1 MSTTDPI
8 DASPIVWI
16 PPFHVPC
23 VNSHYKNAT
32 RHRALDATQ
41 QPANRLLST
50 LGHGRGYHTDFV
62 PTAPSVI
69 ATRPAAQLVDS
80 TYLKKYKTAI
90 EKMRSLSSDDP
101 RSFTA
106 QANVHCA
113 YCNGGYYQ
121 DGYADSKL
129 LLDVHFSWLFFPFHR
144 WYLYFFEK
152 ICQNMVDD
160 DTFAL
165 PFWNWDN
172 PPGMFLP
179 AIFKDSSSPL
189 YDSLRNPSHLNTVL
203 DLSYEGTDSTDS
215 PITVIRNNLYLM
227 YKQMVTQSTTPLS
240 FFGKAFRAGETSD
253 PGEGSIETSPHTNVH
268 RWTGDPNESH
278 GEDMGS
284 FYSAGRDPVFYSHPA
299 NVDRMC
305 LIIGYNNVNTIC
317 LSRGNKSLV
326 EGILAKKF
334 LNHSAS
340 VPVSSRATNSD
351 SIVDLAMIVCLAD
364 FHAIAPPPR
373 EWILFIDFRM
383 GCNPSHFRCGTKT
396 ATLLT
401 SQCGTKKA
409 ILLIFRCGTKNIL
422 KYYIFYN
429 RMWSLWNSLGGQN
442 FTDSDWLNSS
452 FYFYNEQAKPV
463 KVYVKD
469 CLDTSVLGYTY
480 QTVDIPWLNSK
491 PSPRRT
497 AIALPTA
504 PTPSQVFP
512 TTLEKAIT
520 VLVKRPKKK
529 RTKKEKQRA
538 EEVLEISGIQYNI
551 GEFVKFDVYINE
563 DTPDESGPEKTE
575 LVGSFINVPHGHSMI
590 STTTKSFAISEVLQ
604 ELGADEFESVLVTLV
619 PKSSTVTISGV
630 IESRSSMITARC
642 CDFCVLPQPIRAL
655 NLPLFPFDMVR
666 KAILSYRIMHEE
678 YCDVST

>member
-1 MSTTDPI
+1 MASLTMPTLSSNLAYSSSIAHFISLAKPAHPNRKTGPKFTCNSTKGDQNSSDHDTAGSKNGETSLLKLDRRNVLLGIGGGLYGASTFGGNPSAFAAPLSPTFTACHDATDPDSKEI
-8 DASPIVWI
+8 DCC
-16 PPFHVPC
+16 PP
-23 VNSHYKNAT
+23 SAT
-32 RHRALDATQ
+32 AADI
-41 QPANRLLST
+41 
-50 LGHGRGYHTDFV
+50 TDFV

-90 EKMRSLSSDDP
+90 EKMRNLSSDDP

-121 DGYADSKL
+121 DGYADSQL
-129 LLDVHFSWLFFPFHR
+129 LLDVHNSWLFFPFHR

-179 AIFKDSSSPL
+179 TIFNDSSSPL
-189 YDSLRNPSHLNTVL
+189 YDSLRNPSHLSTVL

-215 PITVIRNNLYLM
+215 TITVIKNNLYLM

-240 FFGKAFRAGETSD
+240 FFGKTFRAGETSD
-253 PGEGSIETSPHTNVH
+253 PGAGSIETSPHSNVH

-284 FYSAGRDPVFYSHPA
+284 FYSAGRDPVFYCHHA
-299 NVDRMC
+299 NVD
-305 LIIGYNNVNTIC
+305 
-317 LSRGNKSLV
+317 
-326 EGILAKKF
+326 
-334 LNHSAS
+334 
-340 VPVSSRATNSD
+340 
-351 SIVDLAMIVCLAD
+351 
-364 FHAIAPPPR
+364 
-373 EWILFIDFRM
+373 
-383 GCNPSHFRCGTKT
+383 
-396 ATLLT
+396 
-401 SQCGTKKA
+401 
-409 ILLIFRCGTKNIL
+409 
-422 KYYIFYN
+422 

-497 AIALPTA
+497 AIELPTA

-512 TTLEKAIT
+512 TTLEKTIT

-590 STTTKSFAISEVLQ
+590 STTTKTFAISEVLQ

-630 IESRSSMITARC
+630 KIKYDSTKVSACAGHRE
-642 CDFCVLPQPIRAL
+642 
-655 NLPLFPFDMVR
+655 N
-666 KAILSYRIMHEE
+666 ILQL
-678 YCDVST
+678 